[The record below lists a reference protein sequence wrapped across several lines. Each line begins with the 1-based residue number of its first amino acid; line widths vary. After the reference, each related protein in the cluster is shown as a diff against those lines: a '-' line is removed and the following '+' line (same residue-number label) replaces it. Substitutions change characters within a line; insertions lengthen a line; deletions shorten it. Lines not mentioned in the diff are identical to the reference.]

1 MKKLVTTPL
10 TNTIWW
16 ATVDDKRGIITG
28 DKKDVTD
35 NAIQAVLDHLL
46 GQDSFDKNGFA
57 GYTYNKTKGEGTYTL
72 CVMDENTLPV
82 SKEVYDGLKEYKHM
96 YEELCK

>member
-35 NAIQAVLDHLL
+35 NAIQSVLDHLI
-46 GQDSFDKNGFA
+46 GQEAFVKKGFA
-57 GYTYNKTKGEGTYTL
+57 GYIKAIQ
-72 CVMDENTLPV
+72 
-82 SKEVYDGLKEYKHM
+82 
-96 YEELCK
+96 